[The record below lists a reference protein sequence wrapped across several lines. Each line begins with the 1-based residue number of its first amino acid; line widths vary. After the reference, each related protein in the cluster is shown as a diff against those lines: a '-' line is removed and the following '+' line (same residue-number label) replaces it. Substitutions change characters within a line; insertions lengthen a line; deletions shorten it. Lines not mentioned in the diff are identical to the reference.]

1 MILGLDMSSIPEL
14 PISYITIV
22 LIVFMLLGFIS
33 GLIKG
38 FGIEFLGLLKMA
50 GVIFGAAFGVGI
62 ILPLVGEYISFI
74 SSDEV
79 KEIVIYIALFIVLW
93 IVLALLVG
101 LIKRL
106 FLRQLPGG
114 WSKFFGGIIGMLKA
128 GIIAIA
134 IIYIYTLIAKNFSS
148 VEFLT
153 FFVENAKKEPV
164 GRFLVENNIVQKVV
178 DIVKEI
184 ISK

>member
-1 MILGLDMSSIPEL
+1 MILGLDMSSIPQL

-22 LIVFMLLGFIS
+22 LIVFMLLGLIS

-50 GVIFGAAFGVGI
+50 GVIFGAAFGVGLI
-62 ILPLVGEYISFI
+62 MPTVGQYLSFI
-74 SSDEV
+74 TDEGI
-79 KEIVIYIALFIVLW
+79 KETVIYIALFIVLW

-101 LIKRL
+101 LFKRL

-134 IIYIYTLIAKNFSS
+134 VIYVYTLIADALSS
-148 VEFLT
+148 VEVLT
-153 FFVENAKKEPV
+153 FFVKNAKSEPV
-164 GRFLVENNIVQKVV
+164 GKFLVENNLVQKVV
-178 DIVKEI
+178 DMVKSI
-184 ISK
+184 ITR